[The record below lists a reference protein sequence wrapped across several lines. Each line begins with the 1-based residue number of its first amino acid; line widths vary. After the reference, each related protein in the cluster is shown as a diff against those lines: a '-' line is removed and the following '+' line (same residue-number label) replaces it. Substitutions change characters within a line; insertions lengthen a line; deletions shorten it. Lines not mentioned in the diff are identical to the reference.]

1 MRSMPRSPFAAGK
14 RYDPRAMARQ
24 YVHLDSR
31 TLAYFDSAPGDH
43 EAPVLVLIHAFP
55 LGAGMWEGQVKA
67 LPEGWRLIAPDLR
80 GFGGSTIAEPDDNP
94 SIDDYATDVIDMLH
108 HLGIERPVVGGLSMG
123 GYVAMA
129 MLRRAPVIARGVIL
143 ANTRAGADSSE
154 GRANRRGM
162 LAVLDREGASGVAR
176 EMMPKLLG
184 TTTLDT
190 RPDVEPFVRRL
201 IKQQSPGAVRGAVQR
216 MMSRPDSMS
225 TIAALMVPTLIIA
238 GDEDVL
244 TPQDDAG
251 KMAAALPMAELVVL
265 PRTGH
270 LSNLE
275 QPQLFND
282 TLRAFLSRL

>member
-1 MRSMPRSPFAAGK
+1 
-14 RYDPRAMARQ
+14 MARQ

-31 TLAYFDSAPGDH
+31 TLAYFDSAPADR
-43 EAPVLVLIHAFP
+43 AARVLILIHAFP

-67 LPEGWRLIAPDLR
+67 LPDGWRLIAPDVR

-94 SIDDYATDVIDMLH
+94 TIDDYAADVIDMVGE
-108 HLGIERPVVGGLSMG
+108 LGIASAVVGGLSMG

-129 MLRRAPVIARGVIL
+129 VLRRAPALANAVIL
-143 ANTRAGADSSE
+143 ADTRASADTSE
-154 GRANRRGM
+154 GRANRRSM

-184 TTTLDT
+184 KTTLEE
-190 RPDVEPFVRRL
+190 RADVEPIVRRL
-201 IKQQSPGAVRGAVQR
+201 IKGQSTAAIRGAIQR
-216 MMSRPDSMS
+216 MMSRPDS
-225 TIAALMVPTLIIA
+225 TDVIASLAVSTLIIV

-244 TPQDDAG
+244 TPPDDAR
-251 KMAAALPMAELVVL
+251 KLAAAAAKAELVVL
-265 PRTGH
+265 PRAGH

-282 TLRAFLSRL
+282 AVRAFLSRL

>member
-1 MRSMPRSPFAAGK
+1 
-14 RYDPRAMARQ
+14 MARQ

-31 TLAYFDSAPGDH
+31 TLSYFDSAPADRN
-43 EAPVLVLIHAFP
+43 ARVLLLIHAFP

-67 LPEGWRLIAPDLR
+67 LPEGWRLIAPDVR

-94 SIDDYATDVIDMLH
+94 TIDDYAADVIDTVGE
-108 HLGIERPVVGGLSMG
+108 LGIASAVVGGLSMG

-129 MLRRAPVIARGVIL
+129 VLRRAPALASAVIL
-143 ANTRAGADSSE
+143 ADTRASADSSE
-154 GRANRRGM
+154 GRANRRSM

-184 TTTLDT
+184 KTTLEE
-190 RPDVEPFVRRL
+190 RADVEPIVRRL
-201 IKQQSPGAVRGAVQR
+201 IKGQSTAAIRGAIHR
-216 MMSRPDSMS
+216 MMSRPDSMDVIKS
-225 TIAALMVPTLIIA
+225 LAVPTLIIV

-244 TPQDDAG
+244 TPPDDAR
-251 KMAAALPMAELVVL
+251 KLAAAAPKAELVVL
-265 PRTGH
+265 PRAGH

-282 TLRAFLSRL
+282 AVRAFLSQL